1 MDAPALAPLGRR
13 FYILGLGVRAS
24 DIVLMSSLFLI
35 SILTVFFGAGIQSR
49 GIQILKNAAVGLVFL
64 AAVYFHQRATNQRL
78 KFWIRLLSIQ
88 MMFAYV
94 FPLILPLQLIVSKTW
109 NDPALLNLEHA
120 VFGVQPTVWIQKFI
134 SPGLTEWLMF
144 AYVAYLPLY
153 PILCGIL
160 YFKRGELP
168 MEDLVFKLAIANFV
182 CDLGFILYPAAG
194 PFYWISDQF
203 TVPLNGY
210 IFTFMGEYVR
220 SHFQAI
226 GSSLPSPHCTVA
238 TIMLLT
244 AFRYHRPTF
253 YVISPIIFSIYVA
266 SFYARYH
273 YLSDVLLGIVLGV
286 IIFFVISRAV
296 RAWPARS
303 REKI

>member
-1 MDAPALAPLGRR
+1 MDAPALDPLGRR
-13 FYILGLGVRAS
+13 FYILGLGLRAS
-24 DIVLMSSLFLI
+24 DIVLMSSLLLI
-35 SILTVFFGAGIQSR
+35 SVLTVFFGAGVQGS
-49 GIQILKNAAVGLVFL
+49 GIQILKNAAVGFVFL
-64 AAVYFHQRATNQRL
+64 AAVYLHQRTTNQGL
-78 KFWIRLLSIQ
+78 KFWIRMISFQ

-94 FPLILPLQLIVSKTW
+94 FPLVLPLQLITSKTW

-153 PILCGIL
+153 PILCGVL
-160 YFKRGELP
+160 YFKRSELH

-210 IFTFMGEYVR
+210 VFTFVGEYIR

-253 YVISPIIFSIYVA
+253 YVISPIILSIYVA

-273 YLSDVLLGIVLGV
+273 YLSDVLSGIVTGV
-286 IIFFVISRAV
+286 ILFFVIPRVV
-296 RAWPARS
+296 RVRNALS
-303 REKI
+303 REGI